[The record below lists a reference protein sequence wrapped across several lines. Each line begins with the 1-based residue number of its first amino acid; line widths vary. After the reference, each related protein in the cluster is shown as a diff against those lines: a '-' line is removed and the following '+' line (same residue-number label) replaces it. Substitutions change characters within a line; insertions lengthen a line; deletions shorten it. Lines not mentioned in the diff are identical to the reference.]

1 MGEVNKEVD
10 ELKSML
16 DLDIIPDETKEEIRQ
31 VLTMVEK
38 TMEYDSQNKI
48 NNKVVL
54 NFKNTSSNKN
64 PDFATYGD
72 SGFDLRADIDDPI
85 VLKPL
90 QRTLVPTGLYFELPK
105 GYDMEIRSR
114 SGLAFKNG
122 VMVLNSPGTI
132 DLGYRGEI
140 KVILINLG
148 QEDFTIKK
156 GDRIAQ
162 GLIRTSITSDFL
174 ELKEVNKISDN
185 TDRGGEGFGSTG
197 TK

>member
-1 MGEVNKEVD
+1 
-10 ELKSML
+10 
-16 DLDIIPDETKEEIRQ
+16 
-31 VLTMVEK
+31 
-38 TMEYDSQNKI
+38 
-48 NNKVVL
+48 
-54 NFKNTSSNKN
+54 
-64 PDFATYGD
+64 
-72 SGFDLRADIDDPI
+72 
-85 VLKPL
+85 
-90 QRTLVPTGLYFELPK
+90 
-105 GYDMEIRSR
+105 MEIRSR

-174 ELKEVNKISDN
+174 ELKEVNEISDN
-185 TDRGGEGFGSTG
+185 TDRGGDGFGSTG
-197 TK
+197 V